1 MREQIL
7 QATEQEIRLKGLLFT
22 MDDLAKRIGVSKK
35 TLYKYFASKE
45 LLISE
50 LILEI
55 KQDIKEQQEKVLEDT
70 ISSEVEKLKAL
81 VSIVPKKKHIANPMI
96 INQLRKS
103 YPALYNQLIEIY
115 HNDWE
120 QFDLVYHKAVKD
132 GLIESFD
139 LNFFKEVYILSV
151 TNLPA
156 VESLSELAY
165 EEIILKTV
173 DMLFHG
179 IQENS

>member
-1 MREQIL
+1 MC
-7 QATEQEIRLKGLLFT
+7 
-22 MDDLAKRIGVSKK
+22 
-35 TLYKYFASKE
+35 LYKYFASKE

-55 KQDIKEQQEKVLEDT
+55 KQDIKQQQEKVLKDAT
-70 ISSEVEKLKAL
+70 TSKVEKLKEL
-81 VSIVPKKKHIANPMI
+81 VSIVPQKKHIANPMI

-103 YPALYNQLIEIY
+103 YPTLYNQLIEIY

-120 QFDLVYHKAVKD
+120 QFDLIYQKAVKD
-132 GLIESFD
+132 DLIESFD

-151 TNLPA
+151 TNLPTA
-156 VESLSELAY
+156 ELLSDLTY

-179 IQENS
+179 IQEK

>member
-1 MREQIL
+1 MKDKIL
-7 QATEQEIRLKGLLFT
+7 QATEQEIRLNGLLFT

-35 TLYKYFASKE
+35 TLYKFFASKE

-55 KQDIKEQQEKVLEDT
+55 KQDIKEQQEKVLVDINKT
-70 ISSEVEKLKAL
+70 DIEKMKAL

-120 QFDLVYHKAVKD
+120 QFDLIYHKAVKD

-139 LNFFKEVYILSV
+139 LKFFKEVYILSV

-156 VESLSELAY
+156 VESLNDLTY
-165 EEIILKTV
+165 EEIIFKTV
-173 DMLFHG
+173 DTLFHG
-179 IQENS
+179 IQEK